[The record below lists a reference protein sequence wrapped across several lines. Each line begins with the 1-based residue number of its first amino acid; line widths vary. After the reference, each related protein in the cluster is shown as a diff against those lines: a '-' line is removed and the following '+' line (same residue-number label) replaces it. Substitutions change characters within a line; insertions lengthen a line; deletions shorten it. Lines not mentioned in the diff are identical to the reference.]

1 MPRGHTQCPAG
12 LFWPDC
18 EYRLARPGPCCLTLD
33 CGDGIGGGERGCP
46 GPARDQRA
54 KANAQTRGVERH
66 RGQGVGLRDLLSS
79 AASTL
84 ADGNSLRH
92 SGARQRVRAKRGPMT
107 ARQPHLI
114 YPAVVRAIIRISLTV
129 ALTCCAGAMA
139 AAADELYRAQAI
151 VTGQGEAN
159 RIIGFA
165 SCLEDVLI
173 KVSGAQKLAGDR
185 RLAAY
190 KSNAKGFVRAF
201 SYHDQMS
208 GTPTRDEQGTR
219 DRPYDLIVDF
229 DEKKID
235 DLLKALRLKPWLSHR
250 PILAVFVEMQ
260 QGPKKYM
267 VTADADQAALQRE
280 SLLAAAARRGMTV
293 VLPSAAALA
302 ESRINGAEF
311 GTTTSSTLGSVAAQ
325 QGGEVALIGRLV
337 WVDRELGWAT
347 QWQMDWQSRTHRWR
361 VRGVTFDE
369 VFRRGIGGAAQILSN
384 NEGPA

>member
-1 MPRGHTQCPAG
+1 MMAT
-12 LFWPDC
+12 
-18 EYRLARPGPCCLTLD
+18 
-33 CGDGIGGGERGCP
+33 
-46 GPARDQRA
+46 
-54 KANAQTRGVERH
+54 
-66 RGQGVGLRDLLSS
+66 
-79 AASTL
+79 AAE
-84 ADGNSLRH
+84 D
-92 SGARQRVRAKRGPMT
+92 
-107 ARQPHLI
+107 
-114 YPAVVRAIIRISLTV
+114 
-129 ALTCCAGAMA
+129 
-139 AAADELYRAQAI
+139 LYRAQAI

-159 RIIGFA
+159 RIVGFA

-235 DLLKALRLKPWLSHR
+235 DLLRAFRLKPWLSHR

-260 QGPKKYM
+260 QGLKKYV
-267 VTADADQAALQRE
+267 VTTDADQAAIQRE

-293 VLPSAAALA
+293 VLPSTAALA
-302 ESRINGAEF
+302 GINGAEF
-311 GTTTSSTLGSVAAQ
+311 GTMTPSTLGPVAAR
-325 QGGEVALIGRLV
+325 QGGEVVLTGRLV

-347 QWQMDWQSRTHRWR
+347 QWQMDWESRTRRWR

-369 VFRRGIGGAAQILSN
+369 AFRHGIGGAAQILSDN
-384 NEGPA
+384 GDPA

>member
-1 MPRGHTQCPAG
+1 V
-12 LFWPDC
+12 
-18 EYRLARPGPCCLTLD
+18 
-33 CGDGIGGGERGCP
+33 I
-46 GPARDQRA
+46 
-54 KANAQTRGVERH
+54 
-66 RGQGVGLRDLLSS
+66 S
-79 AASTL
+79 AARFDGLDPDQIEDGGSVGMASPSESLKKELLQAQNERVGRNST
-84 ADGNSLRH
+84 
-92 SGARQRVRAKRGPMT
+92 K
-107 ARQPHLI
+107 RQPHLI
-114 YPAVVRAIIRISLTV
+114 YLGVVRAIIRISLTV
-129 ALTCCAGAMA
+129 TLTCCSGTMA
-139 AAADELYRAQAI
+139 TAADDLYRAQAT

-190 KSNAKGFVRAF
+190 KSNAKDFVRVF

-280 SLLAAAARRGMTV
+280 SLLAAAAKRGMTV

-302 ESRINGAEF
+302 ESSINGAEF
-311 GTTTSSTLGSVAAQ
+311 GMMTSSTLGSVAAQ
-325 QGGEVALIGRLV
+325 QGGEVVLIGRLV

-369 VFRRGIGGAAQILSN
+369 AFRRGIGGAAQILSDN
-384 NEGPA
+384 GDPA